1 MVTHDGL
8 EDPEL
13 DEMTRL
19 LPTWFVE
26 RMARDTW
33 AFGLM
38 LANGRTLAVEHL
50 NSVVQDANGNLWI
63 DVDLMD
69 LGDFKSKFYGRIPG
83 ELVGAP
89 TSRTQASIAVQH
101 IVAVFELADT

>member
-1 MVTHDGL
+1 MMTWRTRQ
-8 EDPEL
+8 L

-19 LPTWFVE
+19 LPAWFVE

-38 LANGRTLAVEHL
+38 LANGMTLAVEHL
-50 NSVVQDANGNLWI
+50 DSVVQDANGNLWI
-63 DVDLMD
+63 DGDLMD
-69 LGDFKSKFYGRIPG
+69 LGDAGSKTLDRLPIPG
-83 ELVGAP
+83 GLVGAP
-89 TSRTQASIAVQH
+89 TSRTQASIAVRH